1 MSTQPSIYGNKFK
14 NTAHYKAAINSQG
27 QLSVISE
34 LQSEYAV
41 GMQLPFRPTIGD
53 PIGFNL
59 AWTTQNAVQA
69 DLVNLILTQKGER
82 LGNPNFGT
90 NLHALLFEPN
100 VEDLEGKVQDE
111 IEKAIALYQI
121 PGGIGI
127 ELHSVKVER
136 KDPAGNISETIKA
149 TIKYSLM
156 GDLATLTLNL
166 FGGEGPKFAS
176 YETEKSQ
183 FVGTTQNEIQWID
196 NGGTVGW

>member
-27 QLSVISE
+27 QLAVISE

-53 PIGFNL
+53 PLGFNL

-100 VEDLEGKVQDE
+100 VDELESKIQDE
-111 IEKAIALYQI
+111 IENAIAMYQI
-121 PGGIGI
+121 PGGIGVN
-127 ELHSVKVER
+127 LRSVTIER
-136 KDPAGNISETIKA
+136 KDNQGNLSETITA
-149 TIKYSLM
+149 VIKYSLM
-156 GDLATLTLNL
+156 GDISTLTLNL

-183 FVGTTQNEIQWID
+183 FVGTTQNEIQWLD
-196 NGGTVGW
+196 NSGTLGW